1 MNRFIIASAAGLIAL
16 GTAAS
21 AQLMGNG
28 VFWKSGDGGIPQYS
42 PSVDGDVSDM
52 VANGYHLSWA
62 PSDNWAWGDA
72 YGYNRDSDLESR
84 RIRVYAID
92 VDNNLYLADGEDPA
106 ENGTDA
112 DLVTNYYFAWD
123 ETNFYIAADNVDNH
137 YDVVENQTDG
147 ANPDAFWQRDT
158 FWITFDLSDGTG
170 ANNGNNIVDFR
181 SAPVNADDAIFSMQV
196 GHFQDGEA
204 TAVLY
209 GNDPGYFLGASHFGG
224 PSDKG
229 YYVETSVP
237 WELIF
242 LFDPDSQSNVGNG
255 FAFRGRF
262 IIPDPD
268 GDDNYGQTYFGGD
281 QTNLGENNRWPRF
294 VLQQDLSAPTA
305 VESSTWG
312 TVKSLYK

>member
-1 MNRFIIASAAGLIAL
+1 MNRIIVSGLVGLAALT
-16 GTAAS
+16 TAAS

-28 VFWKSGDGGIPQYS
+28 VFWKSGDGGIPKYS
-42 PSVDGDVSDM
+42 ATVDGNVSDM
-52 VANGYHLSWA
+52 EANGYHLSWA
-62 PSDNWAWGDA
+62 PSDIWAWGDA
-72 YGYNRDSDLESR
+72 YGYTQDSNLEAR

-112 DLVTNYYFAWD
+112 DLTINYYFAWD
-123 ETNFYIAADNVDNH
+123 EDNFYIAANNIDNH
-137 YDVVENQTDG
+137 FDIIENQTEG
-147 ANPDAFWQRDT
+147 ANPNAFWQRDT

-181 SAPVNADDAIFSMQV
+181 SGPVNADEAVFSMQV

-209 GNDPGYFLGASHFGG
+209 GDDPGYFLGAQHFGG
-224 PSDKG
+224 PNATG
-229 YYVETSVP
+229 YYIETSVP
-237 WELIF
+237 WDLIF
-242 LFDPDSQSNVGNG
+242 LFDPDNRASVGTG

-268 GDDNYGQTYFGGD
+268 GDDSYGQTYFGGD

-294 VLQQDLSAPTA
+294 VLQDALSPSTA

-312 TVKSLYK
+312 SVKNLYK

>member
-1 MNRFIIASAAGLIAL
+1 MNRFIFASAVGLMAL
-16 GTAAS
+16 GSAAS

-28 VFWKSGDGGIPQYS
+28 VFWYSGDGGVPQYT

-52 VANGYHLSWA
+52 VANGYHLSWS
-62 PSDNWAWGDA
+62 PSDINNWGDT
-72 YGYNRDSDLESR
+72 YGYTQDSNLEAR
-84 RIRVYAID
+84 RIRIYAID
-92 VDNNLYLADGEDPA
+92 ADNNLYLADGEDPA

-112 DLVTNYYFAWD
+112 DLVTNYYFSWD
-123 ETNFYIAADNVDNH
+123 ENNLYIAADNIDNH
-137 YDVVENQTDG
+137 FDIIENQTDG
-147 ANPDAFWQRDT
+147 PNPDAFWQRDT

-181 SAPVNADDAIFSMQV
+181 SVPANADEAIFSMQV

-209 GNDPGYFLGASHFGG
+209 GNDPGYFLGAQHFGG
-224 PSDKG
+224 PSDTG
-229 YYVETSVP
+229 YYIETSVP
-237 WELIF
+237 WDLIF
-242 LFDPDSQSNVGNG
+242 LFDPDSRGNVGED

-268 GDDNYGQTYFGGD
+268 GDDSYGQTYFGGD

-294 VLQQDLSAPTA
+294 VLQPDLTTA
-305 VESSTWG
+305 VEASTWG
-312 TVKSLYK
+312 AVKSLYK

>member
-42 PSVDGDVSDM
+42 PTVDGNVSDM
-52 VANGYHLSWA
+52 VANGYRLSWA
-62 PSDNWAWGDA
+62 PSDIWAWGDA

-112 DLVTNYYFAWD
+112 DLTTNYYFAWD
-123 ETNFYIAADNVDNH
+123 EDNLYIAADNVDNH

-147 ANPDAFWQRDT
+147 PNPDAFWQRDT

-181 SAPVNADDAIFSMQV
+181 SAPVNVDEATFSMQV

-224 PSDKG
+224 PSDTG
-229 YYVETSVP
+229 YYIETSVP
-237 WELIF
+237 WDLIF
-242 LFDPDSQSNVGNG
+242 LFDPDSRGNVGDG

-294 VLQQDLSAPTA
+294 VLQQGLSTPTA